1 MSTTF
6 WIFAGIVVGVFASWI
21 VGAGIRAMGEMD
33 HYERAERDAE
43 EHLKNINRS
52 TK

>member
-1 MSTTF
+1 MSNTF

-21 VGAGIRAMGEMD
+21 VGAGIRAMGETD

-43 EHLKNINRS
+43 ELLRRANK
-52 TK
+52 